1 MFDSTNQL
9 FNFMKKIFAMAIV
22 LFVSLSTHAQKKTS
36 FVLQASI
43 TNRNS
48 DTLRILNRT
57 NGNPLLKMAIDKKG
71 AAKRTIAIE
80 TGLYLLFDGKEYAS
94 LFLKNN
100 YNLKV
105 KIDAQ
110 KFDESLLFSG
120 NGANENN
127 YLAQNTLSESK
138 FDYNSL
144 LAANEADFDKRIAE
158 KKAADFADL
167 EWKKLDPA
175 FIALQQQTIVAN
187 LEGIKQYY
195 KTIVESSKMNGSP
208 SPSFDY
214 DNYAGGKTKLED
226 FRGKYV
232 YIDVWA
238 TWCGPCRQEIPFLKK
253 TEEKYHNK
261 NIVFVSISIDKLKDL
276 EKWKT
281 MIKEK
286 ELGGVQIFA
295 DNDWNSK
302 FVQDYKITGIPRF
315 ILIDPQG
322 NIVKA
327 EAPRPSSTELS
338 TLLDSVL

>member
-1 MFDSTNQL
+1 
-9 FNFMKKIFAMAIV
+9 MAIV

-71 AAKRTIAIE
+71 AAKGTIALE

-167 EWKKLDPA
+167 EGKKLDPA

-187 LEGIKQYY
+187 SEGIKQYY

-253 TEEKYHNK
+253 IEEKYHNK